1 MSSKAKKISDN
12 VIKMSE
18 VEKENTLSVM
28 YRVDMKFNRA
38 FEPKEKTCWYVMS
51 GIPESMYKENKQQV
65 ERTARMQFASYVKQ
79 GGFLELYN
87 RGKSSKEEIP
97 SFYNIGLAKFITI
110 TDFYECDE
118 SFNKLGV

>member
-1 MSSKAKKISDN
+1 MSSKAKKIMDN
-12 VIKMSE
+12 VLNE
-18 VEKENTLSVM
+18 ETLYIM

-51 GIPESMYKENKQQV
+51 GIPKSMYKENKQQV